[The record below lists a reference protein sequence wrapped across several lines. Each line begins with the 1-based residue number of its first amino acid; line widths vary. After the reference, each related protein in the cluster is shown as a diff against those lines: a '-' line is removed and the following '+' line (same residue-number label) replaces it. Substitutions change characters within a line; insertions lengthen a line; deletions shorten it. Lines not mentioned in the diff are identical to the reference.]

1 HVGATYVEELGHAR
15 DLGGLLPALIY
26 HMDFAL
32 PAAGG
37 FGYFAV
43 SRLAKRHVKVALTGH
58 GGDEVFA
65 GDPKYFDVSLG
76 STEMFDLSDGPFQ
89 GPTAMERVGTGLRKS
104 GRVGLIMW
112 RGRA

>member
-1 HVGATYVEELGHAR
+1 SIRFGQAPDLDETVYARAVATHVGATYVEEVGHAR
-15 DLGGLLPALIY
+15 DLGGLLPALIH

-65 GDPKYFDVSLG
+65 GYPKHFDAALG
-76 STEMFDLSDGPFQ
+76 SSGMFALSDGPF
-89 GPTAMERVGTGLRKS
+89 
-104 GRVGLIMW
+104 GRPSAVE
-112 RGRA
+112 